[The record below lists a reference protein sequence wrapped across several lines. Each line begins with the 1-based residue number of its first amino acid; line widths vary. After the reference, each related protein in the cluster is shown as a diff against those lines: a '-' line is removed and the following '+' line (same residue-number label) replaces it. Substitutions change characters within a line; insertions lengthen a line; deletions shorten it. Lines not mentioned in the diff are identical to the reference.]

1 MLEGRVEVSS
11 LCAVHRELESLNA
24 KFGVCRAIS
33 QQLTRA
39 REIAHLP
46 VRASE
51 HFTSEV
57 MLWIA
62 IESLAA

>member
-1 MLEGRVEVSS
+1 LNPS
-11 LCAVHRELESLNA
+11 NA
-24 KFGVCRAIS
+24 KFGVCRAIR